1 MLMRPEYRKDI
12 AEAYKKKIESI
23 VRKPAK
29 TEEVH
34 AKCLSALCL
43 PFALSAPSAYMLVRV
58 YVLWVRWA
66 RRGGLVLHDTPLMT
80 RHAPGTGRGGISMPV
95 LWDQVTQL
103 PARLP
108 AVQEPG
114 ALLHRYRCAR
124 VTVLLPR
131 ACNCC
136 IEHV

>member
-34 AKCLSALCL
+34 EKCLSAACL
-43 PFALSAPSAYMLVRV
+43 PSAPSAYMLVRV
-58 YVLWVRWA
+58 YVLWAKWA
-66 RRGGLVLHDTPLMT
+66 RRGGLVLHDTPLMA

-108 AVQEPG
+108 AVQKPG
-114 ALLHRYRCAR
+114 ALLHRYRYAN

-131 ACNCC
+131 ACNCRM
-136 IEHV
+136 EHV